1 MALLDQ
7 VVTNLQGAD
16 FFRIALPFLFTF
28 AIVYGLLSRVALF
41 GERSGDKV
49 NAIVAMAAAF
59 FVSRF
64 VVTAGLEVPVVVSNY
79 FGALTVVFLF
89 LMAAM
94 MVRGLVRRESA
105 EEQGGFGTVLL
116 VLAVLA
122 VVSLFVAWGGLG
134 FVLPQGVNLPT
145 AFLTTTNFIT
155 LVVVLAALL
164 LIGFVTGI
172 ISFGGLLSSG
182 GSGGGG
188 GGYGD
193 MSTDELAEAIQG
205 GDQDAIE
212 EAQRRGLTA
221 QDLGMQP

>member
-7 VVTNLQGAD
+7 VLRNLQGVD

-28 AIVYGLLSRVALF
+28 AIVYGLLTRVDLF
-41 GERSGDKV
+41 GDRSGNKV

-64 VVTAGLEVPVVVSNY
+64 VVTAGLSVPVVVSNY

-94 MVRGLVRRESA
+94 MVRGLVRGEEA

-116 VLAVLA
+116 LLAVLA

-134 FVLPQGVNLPT
+134 FIFPQGLDIST
-145 AFLTTTNFIT
+145 AFLTTTNFVT
-155 LVVVLAALL
+155 LVVVLVALL
-164 LIGFVTGI
+164 IIGFVTGLLPT
-172 ISFGGLLSSG
+172 GGIF
-182 GSGGGG
+182 GGGG
-188 GGYGD
+188 GSEEEGGGGYED
-193 MSTDELAEAIQG
+193 MSDEELAEAARG
-205 GDQDAIE
+205 GDQDALE
-212 EAQRRGLTA
+212 EAQRRGLT
-221 QDLGMQP
+221 G

>member
-7 VVTNLQGAD
+7 VIGNLQGVD

-28 AIVYGLLSRVALF
+28 AIVYGLLNKVDLF
-41 GERSGDKV
+41 GDRVGNKV

-89 LMAAM
+89 MMATM
-94 MVRGLVRRESA
+94 MVRGLVRG
-105 EEQGGFGTVLL
+105 EEADDQGALGTSLL
-116 VLAVLA
+116 ILAVLA

-145 AFLTTTNFIT
+145 AFLTTTNFVT
-155 LVVVLAALL
+155 VVVVLAALL
-164 LIGFVTGI
+164 LIGFVTGLLPT
-172 ISFGGLLSSG
+172 GGLLSGGSSPESG
-182 GSGGGG
+182 G
-188 GGYGD
+188 
-193 MSTDELAEAIQG
+193 DEFDEDIQQALDEG
-205 GDQDAIE
+205 EITEE
-212 EAQRRGLTA
+212 EARQYQQQRDQQG
-221 QDLGMQP
+221 

>member
-1 MALLDQ
+1 MSLLDQ
-7 VVTNLQGAD
+7 VIGNLQGVD

-28 AIVYGLLSRVALF
+28 AIVYGLLSRIDLF

-64 VVTAGLEVPVVVSNY
+64 VVTAGFQVPVVVSNY

-94 MVRGLVRRESA
+94 MVRGLVRGEEA
-105 EEQGGFGTVLL
+105 DEQGGFGTILMI
-116 VLAVLA
+116 LAALA

-134 FVLPQGVNLPT
+134 FIFPQGLDIST

-155 LVVVLAALL
+155 LVVILVALL
-164 LIGFVTGI
+164 IIGFVTGLMPT
-172 ISFGGLLSSG
+172 GGLM
-182 GSGGGG
+182 GGGG
-188 GGYGD
+188 GGGG
-193 MSTDELAEAIQG
+193 G
-205 GDQDAIE
+205 GDETEGGEFDEDIQQALEAGEIDE
-212 EAQRRGLTA
+212 EQAREIQQQRG
-221 QDLGMQP
+221 G